1 VTYVRPRI
9 RKTKAQQVTWCTD
22 CERWVGVMPGAPSTR
37 SYNRKEPRVTRH
49 YLRNTMQICKRSGFT
64 LPDAL
69 IFDREVS

>member
-1 VTYVRPRI
+1 
-9 RKTKAQQVTWCTD
+9 
-22 CERWVGVMPGAPSTR
+22 MPGAPSTR

-49 YLRNTMQICKRSGFT
+49 YLRDTMQICTRSGFT